1 MKNLI
6 LNFLKLILVLS
17 TLNDELFL
25 LGLKVWVLLLDD
37 NTEELITETLE
48 GNHHVKKSNLS

>member
-48 GNHHVKKSNLS
+48 GNHHVKESNLS